1 MPALMEKFLQ
11 DRLSIAGE
19 VAKLSQEVQAFLLDV
34 KTERQKKRKNRQL
47 LCANL
52 SKKFNKKALRF
63 LTATQK
69 QRLAQAEKQKED
81 LRQFQEQRLAE
92 AKRLDNNLRQ
102 QRLDRAKQLKDD
114 LSQFRNNV

>member
-34 KTERQKKRKNRQL
+34 KTARQKQ
-47 LCANL
+47 AQEQAT
-52 SKKFNKKALRF
+52 ALRQSFEKVQQESLAF

-81 LRQFQEQRLAE
+81 LRQFQEQRLAA
-92 AKRLDNNLRQ
+92 AKR
-102 QRLDRAKQLKDD
+102 DRK
-114 LSQFRNNV
+114 SVV